1 MGILDEFD
9 LSGQAAIITGA
20 GTGLGREMA
29 LSLADAGCDIVGV
42 GRRPEPIESVGD
54 EIRSRGRR
62 YFGIPGGDVTNS
74 TRVNEIVAEAIQEMG
89 RITLIINNAGLGGTG
104 RGKTLPELTDEDW
117 HSGIESNLYSAFYCS
132 RAIIPHYL
140 DRGGGR
146 VINVT
151 SGWGYRGGRNN
162 FMYPIAKGGVIQL
175 TKALAMTY
183 ARDNIRASCIAP
195 GLFPKTDDEAMLEQ
209 LGSRQPAGRIGFMPE
224 MGPLAVFLASTASD
238 YLSGETI
245 LMDGG
250 SIAAGLTPAGIIPQS
265 ES

>member
-42 GRRPEPIESVGD
+42 GRRPEPIENIGD

-140 DRGGGR
+140 DNGGGR

-151 SGWGYRGGRNN
+151 SGWGYR
-162 FMYPIAKGGVIQL
+162 
-175 TKALAMTY
+175 
-183 ARDNIRASCIAP
+183 
-195 GLFPKTDDEAMLEQ
+195 
-209 LGSRQPAGRIGFMPE
+209 
-224 MGPLAVFLASTASD
+224 
-238 YLSGETI
+238 
-245 LMDGG
+245 
-250 SIAAGLTPAGIIPQS
+250 
-265 ES
+265 